1 MQSKCFKFS
10 APSDSALSIHVL
22 IDYAFFLPCVF
33 FHLQPARQLVQP
45 LQLGYL
51 IGCSL
56 GIAPGINLWLRN
68 WKNVLN
74 RIKESISCFHPSMWS
89 TVYVCTSKL
98 FFLIN
103 WVKKND
109 NIIHTYDIIL
119 RENMLDDRT
128 EINWLLSCIIMDLLW
143 SILFGTVWNMDCMLD
158 SLNHSVWT
166 SDSAKEP
173 TWNRVHKQVP
183 SLSLL

>member
-1 MQSKCFKFS
+1 MRR
-10 APSDSALSIHVL
+10 
-22 IDYAFFLPCVF
+22 LPCF
-33 FHLQPARQLVQP
+33 FFTFSQLVQVQP
-45 LQLGYL
+45 LRLGYL

-74 RIKESISCFHPSMWS
+74 RIKESIHFMHPSNLFHAFTLPCDLQYMFVY
-89 TVYVCTSKL
+89 TVVV
-98 FFLIN
+98 FFSSIGL
-103 WVKKND
+103 KND

-119 RENMLDDRT
+119 RANMLDDCT

-143 SILFGTVWNMDCMLD
+143 SILCGTVWNMDCMLD

-173 TWNRVHKQVP
+173 AWNRVHKQVP

>member
-1 MQSKCFKFS
+1 MRPFC
-10 APSDSALSIHVL
+10 L
-22 IDYAFFLPCVF
+22 VF
-33 FHLQPARQLVQP
+33 FFTFSQLVQVQP
-45 LQLGYL
+45 LRLGYL

-56 GIAPGINLWLRN
+56 GIAPGINLRFEL
-68 WKNVLN
+68 KNDWT
-74 RIKESISCFHPSMWS
+74 ESKNLYISCILPIYFMLSLFHVIYSICLYIVVFCS
-89 TVYVCTSKL
+89 SIGL
-98 FFLIN
+98 
-103 WVKKND
+103 KKCQK
-109 NIIHTYDIIL
+109 IHTYDIIL
-119 RENMLDDRT
+119 RENMLDDCT

-166 SDSAKEP
+166 SDPAKEP